1 MASTTVQAKPGSQYH
16 VVAYNTSKAALNSY
30 TVALASVWPEAKINA
45 VTPGTLLSQLPPS
58 DSVLGYTST
67 KLNGFGQ
74 GAKTTA
80 QGAAVITKYAV
91 VDQDGPTGTKLK

>member
-1 MASTTVQAKPGSQYH
+1 MASTTVQAKPNSQLH

-45 VTPGTLLSQLPPS
+45 VTPG
-58 DSVLGYTST
+58 YTST

-74 GAKTTA
+74 GAKSTA

-91 VDQDGPTGTKLK
+91 IDKDGPTGKFFEEEGERPW